1 MNVSVSVYVI
11 NSIESVRFCSGNN
24 ETIKCRLQRDD
35 FVGVILIAVI
45 PYWKSDFKLSES
57 RIVGGDGIQLTYVTI
72 WRNANCCYCY

>member
-35 FVGVILIAVI
+35 FVGVVLIAVI
-45 PYWKSDFKLSES
+45 PY
-57 RIVGGDGIQLTYVTI
+57 
-72 WRNANCCYCY
+72 